1 MDAPRAAGSTAS
13 AKSRSAEPLRSEG
26 QAEHP
31 APAPAS
37 APSGRMIELDS
48 LRGLAALVVVAHHVL
63 LVLPD
68 FSRFVDSGSKT
79 SPNNLFEA
87 ALFNLPLRLLWNG
100 HSAVLL
106 FFVLSGFVLA
116 TPWVRR
122 KPTRYHEYAI
132 RRIFRIYVP
141 YLAVVSAVM
150 VVVYFSRSTPIA
162 TLSRWFNSSWLDPV
176 SASTVVDHV
185 LMLGNQNVIDNPIWS
200 LIWEMR
206 VSLIFP
212 FIVLPMMTWGAK
224 GIWASIASVAVAYGV
239 LHALRVD
246 DQLAFPP
253 SETLFYGIAFAMG
266 AGIAFGRQTLWPWL
280 SKHRLGV
287 PLLLLGLIAVGQPW
301 PLKRQAADFIPMVGS
316 LAIITGCVVVPGVR
330 RALLHAVPVW
340 MGRISYSLYLVH
352 VPVILFLV
360 HTLYGVIPIE
370 IILLLAVGTSI
381 LVAAVVNATI
391 ERPSENFGR
400 WLGARV

>member
-1 MDAPRAAGSTAS
+1 MV
-13 AKSRSAEPLRSEG
+13 
-26 QAEHP
+26 
-31 APAPAS
+31 
-37 APSGRMIELDS
+37 ELDS
-48 LRGLAALVVVAHHVL
+48 LRGLAALVVVAHHTL
-63 LVLPD
+63 LVVPD
-68 FSRFVDSGSKT
+68 FSRFVDSGSET

-87 ALFNLPLRLLWNG
+87 ALFSLPLRLLWNG

-122 KPTRYHEYAI
+122 KPTPYHEYAI

-141 YLAVVSAVM
+141 YLLVVSIVM
-150 VVVYFSRSTPIA
+150 AVVYFGRYSANP
-162 TLSRWFNSSWLDPV
+162 TLSTWFNSSWLDPV
-176 SASTVVDHV
+176 SASTVVDHI

-212 FIVLPMMTWGAK
+212 LIVLPMMKWGVN
-224 GIWASIASVAVAYGV
+224 GIAASIAGTAVAYAV
-239 LHALRVD
+239 LHALHLD

-253 SETLFYGIAFAMG
+253 SETLFYGVAFAMG
-266 AGIAFGRQTLWPWL
+266 AGVAFSRHTLWPWL
-280 SKHRLGV
+280 SKYRLGV
-287 PLLLLGLIAVGQPW
+287 PLLLLGLVAVGQPW

-316 LAIITGCVVVPGVR
+316 LAIITGCVIVPGVR
-330 RALLHAVPVW
+330 RVLLHAAPVW

-352 VPVILFLV
+352 VPVILFMV
-360 HTLYGVIPIE
+360 HTLYGLIPIE
-370 IILLLAVGTSI
+370 IILALSALTSI
-381 LVAAVVNATI
+381 LVAAIVNATI
-391 ERPSENFGR
+391 ERPSENLGR